1 MPGLTVAEETA
12 LRITIAYLF
21 RALPGRPTVEQAQ
34 DEIMRGFGR
43 LDEWTEEG
51 RDRVRG
57 IVRQLLSGG
66 RDACFDERPKKEE
79 TP

>member
-1 MPGLTVAEETA
+1 MPGMTVAEETA
-12 LRITIAYLF
+12 LRVTIAYLF
-21 RALPGRPTVEQAQ
+21 RQLPTRPTVEQAQ
-34 DEIMRGFGR
+34 DEIMRGVGK

-66 RDACFDERPKKEE
+66 RDACFEE
-79 TP
+79 GPGA